1 MVPILLIT
9 VIVFVISLLFGFIP
23 RSTTVAEGSLRIA
36 SPLHTW
42 SFPLQALT
50 QVEPANLNK
59 LATIRFCASGWP
71 LPPNGCI
78 WNRTY
83 GFFRALASSRENLYL
98 LHFRDRAPLLI
109 SLSSPNGLL
118 SVKSEAGLPS
128 AH

>member
-1 MVPILLIT
+1 MVPILLLAAVVLI
-9 VIVFVISLLFGFIP
+9 ILLLFGFIP

-42 SFPLQALT
+42 SFPLQTLT

-59 LATIRFCASGWP
+59 LATIRLCAFGWP
-71 LPPNGCI
+71 LPPNGWV
-78 WNRTY
+78 WNRSY
-83 GFFRALASSRENLYL
+83 GFFRALASSRENLYM

-109 SLSSPNGLL
+109 SLSSADGLL
-118 SVKSEAGLPS
+118 LAKLEAGLPS